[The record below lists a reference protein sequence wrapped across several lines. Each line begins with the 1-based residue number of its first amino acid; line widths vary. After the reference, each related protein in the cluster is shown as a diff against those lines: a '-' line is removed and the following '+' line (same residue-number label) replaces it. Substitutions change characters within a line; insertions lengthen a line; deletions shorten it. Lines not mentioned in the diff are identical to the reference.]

1 MRTSAFILV
10 VAAALGLPALGL
22 QDKAA
27 PAPLDPDAKAFVDA
41 YCLKCH
47 SAEKAKAKLDL
58 PLVLGV
64 GPLKEPRFWRKID
77 TQIRDGAMPP
87 EDNPQP
93 PAAKKTAFLAWLQKA
108 RAAAEAK
115 VVLDPGRTINR
126 RLTREEYNNTVRDL
140 LGVSIRP
147 ADKFPADGGGGKGF
161 DNNADTLFV
170 PPLLLENY
178 FQAAG
183 DLILA
188 ADAKRLC
195 LVKADAEKTPK
206 LSARR
211 IIADFGAKAFRRPP
225 DAPTIDRWTALYEG
239 LEKKGIKFEEAV
251 KTVLRGMLTSP
262 NFIFRIE
269 SDQPLTEPWAVDGYE
284 MASRLSYLLWSSM
297 PDDALFGL
305 AADQKLKTPDAIK
318 AETLRLIADPKARAF
333 AHNFTS
339 QWLHLARLETTI
351 KPDPKKF
358 PEFTPSLRNAM
369 IDEATEFFLALL
381 KENGS
386 LLDLIHCD
394 YTYVND
400 ELAKHYGIEGVTGSQ
415 MRKVKLTDPN
425 RGGVLGFAGVL
436 TLTSHPART
445 SPVVRGKWILETLLD
460 DPPPPPPPNVPPLPT
475 DDSPVQG
482 LTLRE
487 QLEKHRQNPVCA
499 GCHARIDPVGFAL
512 ENFDPI
518 GRWRTEIAG
527 KPVVSES
534 SLPSGEKFSK
544 PSELMNILMKKK
556 DAFVRSITE
565 DLLAY
570 ALGRGILPADA
581 AAVDAIVAATEK
593 DGYRAQT
600 WVSEITRSYPFR
612 YRRNATP
619 AGR

>member
-1 MRTSAFILV
+1 MKRS
-10 VAAALGLPALGL
+10 VAVLFVALLCLPGYSL

-27 PAPLDPDAKAFVDA
+27 PAPLDPQAKSFLDA

-47 SAEKAKAKLDL
+47 SSDKPKAKLDVSL
-58 PLVLGV
+58 ALLSGAQ
-64 GPLKEPRFWRKID
+64 KDPRAWRKISERL
-77 TQIRDGAMPP
+77 RDGSMPP
-87 EDNPQP
+87 DDAPQP
-93 PAAKKTAFLAWLQKA
+93 PATKKTAFLDWLKSS
-108 RAAAEAK
+108 RAAAEAR
-115 VVLDPGRTINR
+115 VVLDPGRTLNR
-126 RLTREEYNNTVRDL
+126 RLTREEYNNTARDL
-140 LGVSIRP
+140 LGVNLRP

-161 DNNADTLFV
+161 DNNAETLFV

-188 ADAKRLC
+188 ADAKHLC

-211 IIADFGAKAFRRPP
+211 VISDFGARAFRRPP
-225 DAPTIDRWTALYEG
+225 EPAVVDRWTALYES
-239 LEKKGIKFEEAV
+239 LEKKGVKFEEAV

-262 NFIFRIE
+262 LFLFRVE
-269 SDQPLTEPWAVDGYE
+269 VDQPLAEPWPVDGYE
-284 MASRLSYLLWSSM
+284 LAGRLSYLLWSSM
-297 PDDALFGL
+297 PDDALFAL
-305 AADQKLKTPDAIK
+305 AADQKLKTPDAVK
-318 AETLRLIADPKARAF
+318 GETLRMIADPKSRAF
-333 AHNFTS
+333 ARNFTS
-339 QWLHLARLETTI
+339 QWLHLSRLETTI

-369 IDEATEFFLALL
+369 IDEATEFFWALL
-381 KENGS
+381 KDNGS

-394 YTYVND
+394 YTFAND

-475 DDSPVQG
+475 EDSPVQG
-482 LTLRE
+482 PTLRE

-527 KPVVSES
+527 KPVVSDS
-534 SLPSGEKFSK
+534 VLPTGEKFSK
-544 PSELMNILMKKK
+544 PKELKDILLKKK

-565 DLLAY
+565 DLLGY
-570 ALGRGILPADA
+570 ALGRGILPGDA

-600 WVSEITRSYPFR
+600 WVTEIARSYPFR

-619 AGR
+619 GGR

>member
-1 MRTSAFILV
+1 MKRSIAVVLV
-10 VAAALGLPALGL
+10 ALLSLPGYGL
-22 QDKAA
+22 QDKNA
-27 PAPLDPDAKAFVDA
+27 PSPLDPDAKAFVDT

-58 PLVLGV
+58 PLILATGS
-64 GPLKEPRFWRKID
+64 LKEPRAWRKIEERITD
-77 TQIRDGAMPP
+77 ASMPP
-87 EDNPQP
+87 DDAPQP
-93 PAAKKTAFLAWLQKA
+93 PAPKKTAFVSWIKKA
-108 RAAAEAK
+108 RAAAESK
-115 VVLDPGRTINR
+115 VVLDPGRTLNR

-140 LGVSIRP
+140 LGVSLRP

-161 DNNADTLFV
+161 DNNAETLFV

-188 ADAKRLC
+188 SDAKHLC

-206 LSARR
+206 LSARKM
-211 IIADFGAKAFRRPP
+211 ISDFGARAFRRPP
-225 DAPTIDRWTALYEG
+225 DPAVVDRWTALYES
-239 LEKKGIKFEEAV
+239 LEKKGIKFEDAV
-251 KTVLRGMLTSP
+251 KTVLRGMLTSTL
-262 NFIFRIE
+262 FLFRIE
-269 SDQPLTEPWAVDGYE
+269 ADQPLTEPWAVDGYDL
-284 MASRLSYLLWSSM
+284 ASRLSYLLWSSM
-297 PDDALFGL
+297 PDDALFAL
-305 AADQKLKTPDAIK
+305 AADQKLKMPDQVK
-318 AETLRLIADPKARAF
+318 AETLRLIADPKSRAF
-333 AHNFTS
+333 ARNFTS
-339 QWLHLARLETTI
+339 QCLHLSRLETTI

-369 IDEATEFFLALL
+369 IDEATEFFWALL
-381 KENGS
+381 RDNGS

-394 YTYVND
+394 YTFVND

-425 RGGVLGFAGVL
+425 RGGIIGFAGVL

-475 DDSPVQG
+475 DDAPVQG

-499 GCHARIDPVGFAL
+499 GCHARIDPVGLAL

-527 KPVVSES
+527 KPVISES
-534 SLPSGEKFSK
+534 ALPTGEKFSK
-544 PSELMNILMKKK
+544 PGELMSILMKKK

-565 DLLAY
+565 DLLSY
-570 ALGRGILPADA
+570 ALGRGILPGDA
-581 AAVDAIVAATEK
+581 AAVDAIVSATEK

-600 WVSEITRSYPFR
+600 WVTEITRSYPFR
-612 YRRNATP
+612 YRRNATA

>member
-1 MRTSAFILV
+1 MRPWAFVL
-10 VAAALGLPALGL
+10 LLLLSLPGHGL
-22 QDKAA
+22 QDKGGASA
-27 PAPLDPDAKAFVDA
+27 LDPEAKGFVDA

-47 SAEKAKAKLDL
+47 SAEKPKAKLDL
-58 PLVLGV
+58 SLVLLAGSQ
-64 GPLKEPRFWRKID
+64 KEPRFWRKIEERL
-77 TQIRDGAMPP
+77 RDGAMPP
-87 EDNPQP
+87 DDSPQP
-93 PAAKKTAFLAWLQKA
+93 PAPRKAAFLAWLAKA
-108 RAAAEAK
+108 RAAADAK
-115 VVLDPGRTINR
+115 LVLDPGRTLNR

-140 LGVSIRP
+140 LGVTLRP

-161 DNNADTLFV
+161 DNNAETLFV

-178 FQAAG
+178 YQAAG

-188 ADAKRLC
+188 ADAKHLC

-211 IIADFGAKAFRRPP
+211 IISDFATKAFRRPP
-225 DAPTIDRWTALYEG
+225 DPVVVDRWTALYES
-239 LEKKGIKFEEAV
+239 LEKKGIKFEDAM

-269 SDQPLTEPWAVDGYE
+269 SDQPLAEPWPVDGYE

-297 PDDALFGL
+297 PDDTLFAL
-305 AADQKLKTPDAIK
+305 AADQKLKSPDALK
-318 AETLRLIADPKARAF
+318 AETLRMIADPKSRAF
-333 AHNFTS
+333 AHNFAS
-339 QWLHLARLETTI
+339 QWLHLSRLETTT

-358 PEFTPSLRNAM
+358 PEYTSSLRDAM
-369 IDEATEFFLALL
+369 VDEATEYFWALL

-386 LLDLIHCD
+386 LLDLISSD
-394 YTYVND
+394 YTYVNE
-400 ELAKHYGIEGVTGSQ
+400 ELAKHYGIAGVSGPQ
-415 MRKVKLTDPN
+415 MRRVKLSDPN
-425 RGGVLGFAGVL
+425 RGGIVGFAGVL

-475 DDSPVQG
+475 DDTPVQG
-482 LTLRE
+482 LTLRD

-534 SLPSGEKFSK
+534 VLPTGEKFSK
-544 PSELMNILMKKK
+544 PSELKEILLKKK

-565 DLLAY
+565 NMLAY
-570 ALGRGILPADA
+570 ALGRGILPGDA
-581 AAVDAIVAATEK
+581 AGVDGIVAAAEK

-600 WVSEITRSYPFR
+600 WLTEITRSYPFR
-612 YRRNATP
+612 YRRNAT
-619 AGR
+619 AGGR